1 MSNPVTSER
10 DHPPGD
16 APSAPADELI
26 TRSEDDT
33 ASFLQ
38 APESSNSIAASP
50 DTGRLL
56 GEYRLLRV
64 LGSGGMGTVWEA
76 QDLRLLRLVAIKL
89 MMTTLLACGKARERF
104 LREARSQAAI
114 HHEHVAPIHAV
125 GEHDG
130 TPYIVMPLL
139 LGETLAM
146 RLARPPV
153 FTLDE
158 ILRIGREI
166 AAGLA
171 AAHGKQLVHRD
182 IKPSN
187 IWLEGDDA
195 KVQLLDFGLARSAE
209 VEPEVMIT
217 ASGVVLGTPAYMSPE
232 QAAGADVDGRADL
245 FALGMVLYEMGTGK
259 RPYAGTSLYASLHA
273 LATHEPPDAHEV
285 RADIPLDLSDFIR
298 GLLIKD
304 PAKRIPQTALSCV
317 KQFEQMQA
325 GESLPKRKPP
335 MVTRRHRRWW
345 FLAACLVVGS
355 IGIGIGIG
363 IAYLP
368 RSTVPPTSKSTS
380 DRLQSHLPSLRGKE
394 ITSDRRDTTKNGI
407 LGNER
412 MNLYQYNGRTGIP
425 LLNEIEPG
433 KFTLKIPYA
442 GQYERRGYTLGILST
457 RESSAC
463 SGRLEYTIQAAEN
476 QYRIVDMQWV
486 SDIPDLPTNHD
497 SHRSAKDAVEILLH
511 QVMPDLR

>member
-1 MSNPVTSER
+1 MSNPVTSDR
-10 DHPPGD
+10 DHSPSD
-16 APSAPADELI
+16 APPAPADELI

-33 ASFLQ
+33 ASFLH
-38 APESSNSIAASP
+38 APEPENLIPTSS
-50 DTGRLL
+50 DLGREFDGYKLV
-56 GEYRLLRV
+56 RV
-64 LGSGGMGTVWEA
+64 LGAGGMGTVWEA
-76 QDLRLLRLVAIKL
+76 EDLRLLRLVAIKR
-89 MMTTLLACGKARERF
+89 MMATLLACEKARERF

-125 GEHDG
+125 GEHEG

-139 LGETLAM
+139 LGETLAI
-146 RLARPPV
+146 RLARPPI
-153 FTLDE
+153 FTPAE

-209 VEPEVMIT
+209 HDSEVVIT
-217 ASGVVLGTPAYMSPE
+217 ASGVVLGTPAYMAPE
-232 QAAGADVDGRADL
+232 QAAGAPVDGRADL
-245 FALGMVLYEMGTGK
+245 FAFGMVLYEMCTGK
-259 RPYAGTSLYASLHA
+259 RPYTGTSLYSTLLA
-273 LATHEPPDAHEV
+273 LATREPPAAHEV
-285 RADIPLDLSDFIR
+285 RAEIPLDLSVFIQ

-304 PAKRIPQTALSCV
+304 PAKRQPQSAQLCV
-317 KQFEQMQA
+317 KQIDQMQA
-325 GESLPKRKPP
+325 GESPVKRNPP
-335 MVTRRHRRWW
+335 LVTRRQRRWW
-345 FLAACLVVGS
+345 ILAACLVVGLV
-355 IGIGIGIG
+355 GIGVG
-363 IAYLP
+363 IALWT
-368 RSTVPPTSKSTS
+368 RGTVPPTSKSAS
-380 DRLQSHLPSLRGKE
+380 EQLQSYLTSLRGKE
-394 ITSDRRDTTKNGI
+394 ITSDRRDTSKNGI

-457 RESSAC
+457 REDNAC
-463 SGRLEYTIQAAEN
+463 SGRLEYTIRADGT
-476 QYRIVDMQWV
+476 QYRIVDQQQI
-486 SDIPDLPTNHD
+486 SDDTQSNPVNHD
-497 SHRSAKDAVEILLH
+497 SHRSAKDAVEILLR

>member
-1 MSNPVTSER
+1 MSNPATSDR
-10 DHPPGD
+10 DHSPGD

-38 APESSNSIAASP
+38 APDSENPIPTSSDI
-50 DTGRLL
+50 GRQID
-56 GEYRLLRV
+56 GYKLLRI

-76 QDLRLLRLVAIKL
+76 KDLRLLRLVAIKL
-89 MMTTLLACGKARERF
+89 MIATLLACEKARERF

-125 GEHDG
+125 GEQDG

-146 RLARPPV
+146 RLARAPILTPA
-153 FTLDE
+153 E

-195 KVQLLDFGLARSAE
+195 KVRLLDFGLARSAE
-209 VEPEVMIT
+209 HDPEVVIT
-217 ASGVVLGTPAYMSPE
+217 ASGVVLGTPAYMAPE

-245 FALGMVLYEMGTGK
+245 FALGMVLYELGTGK
-259 RPYAGTSLYASLHA
+259 RPYTGTSLYSTLLA
-273 LATHEPPDAHEV
+273 LATHEPPAAHEV
-285 RADIPLDLSDFIR
+285 RPEIPLDLSGFIQ

-304 PAKRIPQTALSCV
+304 PAKRAPQTAQLCV
-317 KQFEQMQA
+317 EQIEQMQA
-325 GESLPKRKPP
+325 GASPPKRNPP
-335 MVTRRHRRWW
+335 MVTRRHGRWW
-345 FLAACLVVGS
+345 LLVACLLVGL
-355 IGIGIGIG
+355 IGIGID
-363 IAYLP
+363 IAYWP
-368 RSTVPPTSKSTS
+368 RNTVPSAPKTTP
-380 DRLQSHLPSLRGKE
+380 DQLQSFMPSLRGKE

-412 MNLYQYNGRTGIP
+412 KNLYQYNGRTGIP

-433 KFTLKIPYA
+433 KFTLKIPYS
-442 GQYERRGYTLGILST
+442 GQYEREGYTLGILST
-457 RESSAC
+457 RESNPC
-463 SGRLEYTIQAAEN
+463 SGRLEYTIQADGN

-486 SDIPDLPTNHD
+486 SDIPDTPTNHD
-497 SHRSAKDAVEILLH
+497 SHRSAKDAVEILLR